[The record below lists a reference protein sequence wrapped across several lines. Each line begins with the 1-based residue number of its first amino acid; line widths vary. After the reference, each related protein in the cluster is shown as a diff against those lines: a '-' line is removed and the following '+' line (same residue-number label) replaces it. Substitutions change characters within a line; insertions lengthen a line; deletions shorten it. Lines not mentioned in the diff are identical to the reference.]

1 MKIKEITENADS
13 YKVMQSSPQGIE
25 LAAPDGTKINL
36 PPEKAGAVQLNPQ
49 DPNKAVLNLNNP
61 ALGQPAP
68 VAGQQAAP
76 GQLAPVAGQQAA
88 PGQPAQQGQQAAPG
102 QQPATGLPP
111 VGASVE
117 LADNNTSTIQ
127 AAEGVDDED
136 LIDSGK
142 NHDIGDDPTD
152 DFIDDVVDH
161 DWEKAAGVGRS
172 KRVYA
177 KPEPV
182 RESAELIAMLTI
194 AGLR

>member
-68 VAGQQAAP
+68 IAGQQP
-76 GQLAPVAGQQAA
+76 NQQAA
-88 PGQPAQQGQQAAPG
+88 PGQPAPIAGQPDQQGQQAAPG

-111 VGASVE
+111 VGASVD
-117 LADNNTSTIQ
+117 LADNTTGTIQ

-142 NHDIGDDPTD
+142 NHDIGGDPTD

-182 RESAELIAMLTI
+182 KESAELIAMLTI

>member
-61 ALGQPAP
+61 ALGQPGQPAP
-68 VAGQQAAP
+68 VAGQQA
-76 GQLAPVAGQQAA
+76 V
-88 PGQPAQQGQQAAPG
+88 PGQPAPIAGQQPDQQAQQAAPG

-136 LIDSGK
+136 LIGSGK
-142 NHDIGDDPTD
+142 NHDISGDPTD

-161 DWEKAAGVGRS
+161 DWEKTAGVGRS